1 MSKRTGLP
9 ADGLDQ
15 TVRENAVELENF
27 LDVEY
32 EIQVIVGASTLT
44 VGRLLELRVGDT
56 IKLDRPVTDHILLAI
71 DGLAIGEAEVIITKT
86 GTGARL
92 VAIG

>member
-1 MSKRTGLP
+1 MSKKTSLLE
-9 ADGLDQ
+9 DGLDQ

-27 LDVEY
+27 MDVEY
-32 EIQVIVGASTLT
+32 EIQIVVGASALT

-56 IKLDRPVTDHILLAI
+56 IKLDRPATDHILLAI
-71 DGLAIGEAEVIITKT
+71 DGLTIGEAEVIVTKT

-92 VAIG
+92 VAIS